1 MKTFVFGIGGTGAR
15 VLRSLTLLLASGVEC
30 KSDIVPIII
39 DPDMN
44 NGDLTRTVSLMQRY
58 VAIRE
63 KLDFNSN
70 TKNKFF
76 ETGIIEKSNFRLP
89 VNNSQNISFK
99 QFMDYDNMNVASKA
113 MLQMLYSTKNLSSD
127 MVVGFKGNPN
137 IGSIVLNQ
145 FSDTIEFQNIAND
158 FSQGD
163 RIFIISSIFGGT
175 GASGFP
181 LLLNTLRTNE
191 DIANHGLINSAT
203 IGAVT
208 VLPYFKVNQDDESSI
223 ESDTFISK
231 TKAAL
236 AYYDKNI
243 GGDIDALY
251 YIGDNSTSQKAYDNH
266 EGGDEQ
272 KNKAH
277 LIELLSALAVV
288 DFANGPE
295 RSGNTIYKEFGL
307 ASDEVS
313 EAIFGDFAP
322 ETNRI
327 IRKPMTQFMFFTHY
341 LSKLGV
347 ANYLKQQWSR
357 SYSLDMNFF
366 DSDFISDIRYVQE
379 EYVNW
384 LKEMES
390 NKIGFAPFEW
400 NRNSLFDI
408 VNGVAPSRS
417 HFPLLQL
424 IQKDDYEHFDVV
436 LDKRRVSNKS
446 GSKEQNFMELFFQS
460 TNDLVQNKLNM

>member
-58 VAIRE
+58 VAIKE
-63 KLDFNSN
+63 KLSFNSN
-70 TKNKFF
+70 TKNKFYGTEIVDKF
-76 ETGIIEKSNFRLP
+76 NFRLP

-99 QFMDYDNMNVASKA
+99 QFMDYDNMNYASKA

-145 FSDTIEFQNIAND
+145 FTDTPEFQNIAND
-158 FSQGD
+158 FTQGD

-181 LLLNTLRTNE
+181 LLLNTLRYNQE
-191 DIANHGLINSAT
+191 IPNHGLINSAT

-208 VLPYFKVNQDDESSI
+208 VLPYFKVEQEEESSI
-223 ESDTFISK
+223 ESDTFVSK

-243 GGDIDALY
+243 GDDIDTLY
-251 YIGDNSTSQKAYDNH
+251 YIGDNSSSHKAYENH

-277 LIELLSALAVV
+277 LVEMLSALAVV
-288 DFANGPE
+288 DFVNGPE
-295 RSGNTIYKEFGL
+295 RSGTAIYKEFGL
-307 ASDEVS
+307 ASEEVS
-313 EAIFGDFAP
+313 NVIFGNFAP

-327 IRKPMTQFMFFTHY
+327 IRRPLTQFMFFTHY
-341 LSKLGV
+341 LSKMKV
-347 ANYLKQQWSR
+347 SNYLKQQWSR
-357 SYSLDMNFF
+357 NYGLDKNFF
-366 DSDFISDIRYVQE
+366 DSDFVSSIRYIQE
-379 EYVNW
+379 EFVSW

-390 NKIGFAPFEW
+390 NKIGFTPFSW
-400 NRNSLFDI
+400 NNEILFDI
-408 VNGVAPSRS
+408 VNGVTPSRS
-417 HFPLLQL
+417 FFSFF
-424 IQKDDYEHFDVV
+424 QKGDYEQFDVK
-436 LDKRRVSNKS
+436 LDYKKASNAS
-446 GSKEQNFMELFFQS
+446 GTKEQSFMELFFQS
-460 TNDLVQNKLNM
+460 TFDLVQNKLNI

>member
-44 NGDLTRTVSLMQRY
+44 NGDLTRTVGLMQRY
-58 VAIRE
+58 VAIKE
-63 KLDFNSN
+63 KLNFNSN
-70 TKNKFF
+70 TKNKFYGT
-76 ETGIIEKSNFRLP
+76 EIIDKFNFRLP

-99 QFMDYDNMNVASKA
+99 QFMDYDNMDIASKA
-113 MLQMLYSTKNLSSD
+113 MLQMLYSTRNLSSD

-145 FSDTIEFQNIAND
+145 FTDTVEFQNIANE

-191 DIANHGLINSAT
+191 NIANHGLINSAT

-208 VLPYFKVNQDDESSI
+208 VLPYFKVEQDEESSI

-236 AYYDKNI
+236 SYYDKNI
-243 GGDIDALY
+243 GGDIDTLY
-251 YIGDNSTSQKAYDNH
+251 YIGDNGSSHKAYENH

-277 LIELLSALAVV
+277 LIEMLSALAVV
-288 DFANGPE
+288 DFVNGPE
-295 RSGNTIYKEFGL
+295 RNGTTTYKEFGL
-307 ASDEVS
+307 ASSEVS
-313 EAIFGDFAP
+313 NVIFGDFAP
-322 ETNRI
+322 DTNRI
-327 IRKPMTQFMFFTHY
+327 IRKPLTQFMFFTHY
-341 LSKLGV
+341 LSKMNV

-357 SYSLDMNFF
+357 DYDLDKNFF
-366 DSDFISDIRYVQE
+366 DSDYINDIRYMQGE
-379 EYVNW
+379 FVNW

-390 NKIGFAPFEW
+390 NRIGFSPFSW
-400 NRNSLFDI
+400 NNETLFDI
-408 VNGVAPSRS
+408 VNGITPSRPFFS
-417 HFPLLQL
+417 VLQ
-424 IQKDDYEHFDVV
+424 KGDYEQFDMM
-436 LDKRRVSNKS
+436 LDKKHASNAS
-446 GSKEQNFMELFFQS
+446 GTKEQNFIELFYQS

>member
-58 VAIRE
+58 VAIKE
-63 KLDFNSN
+63 KLNFNSN
-70 TKNKFF
+70 TKNRFYRTEIIDKF
-76 ETGIIEKSNFRLP
+76 NFRLP
-89 VNNSQNISFK
+89 INNSQNISFK
-99 QFMDYDNMNVASKA
+99 QFMDYDNMSIASKA
-113 MLQMLYSTKNLSSD
+113 MLQMLYSTTNLSSD

-145 FSDTIEFQNIAND
+145 FTETAEFQNIANE

-191 DIANHGLINSAT
+191 NIANHGLINSAT

-208 VLPYFKVNQDDESSI
+208 VLPYFKVDQDEKSSI
-223 ESDTFISK
+223 ESDTFVSK

-236 AYYDKNI
+236 AYYEKNI
-243 GGDIDALY
+243 GGDIDSLY
-251 YIGDNSTSQKAYDNH
+251 YIGDNSSSHKAYENH

-277 LIELLSALAVV
+277 LIEMLSAMAVV
-288 DFANGPE
+288 DFVNGPE
-295 RSGNTIYKEFGL
+295 RNGTTIYKEFGL
-307 ASDEVS
+307 ASDNVS
-313 EAIFGDFAP
+313 NVIFSDFAP
-322 ETNRI
+322 ETNKI
-327 IRKPMTQFMFFTHY
+327 IRKPMTQYMFFTHY
-341 LSKLGV
+341 LFKGDL
-347 ANYLKQQWSR
+347 ANILKQQWSR
-357 SYSLDMNFF
+357 DYHLDKNFF
-366 DSDFISDIRYVQE
+366 ESDSLNDIRFMQN

-390 NKIGFAPFEW
+390 NRMGFAPYTW
-400 NRNSLFDI
+400 NNGTLFDI
-408 VNGVAPSRS
+408 VNGVTPSRS
-417 HFPLLQL
+417 FFSAF
-424 IQKDDYEHFDVV
+424 QKGDYEQFDIT
-436 LDKRRVSNKS
+436 LDKKHASNAS
-446 GSKEQNFMELFFQS
+446 GTKEQIFMELFFQS
-460 TNDLVQNKLNM
+460 TDDLVKNKLNL

>member
-58 VAIRE
+58 VAIKE
-63 KLDFNSN
+63 KLTFNSN
-70 TKNKFF
+70 TKNKFYGTEIVDKF
-76 ETGIIEKSNFRLP
+76 NFRLP

-99 QFMDYDNMNVASKA
+99 QFMDYDNMDNASKA

-145 FSDTIEFQNIAND
+145 FTDTPEFQNIANE
-158 FSQGD
+158 FTQGD

-181 LLLNTLRTNE
+181 LLLKTLRTNE
-191 DIANHGLINSAT
+191 DIPNHGLINSAT
-203 IGAVT
+203 IGAIT
-208 VLPYFKVNQDDESSI
+208 VLPYFKVDQDEESSI

-231 TKAAL
+231 TRAAL

-243 GGDIDALY
+243 ENDIDILY
-251 YIGDNSTSQKAYDNH
+251 YIGDNSSSHKAYENH

-277 LIELLSALAVV
+277 LVEMLSALAVI
-288 DFANGPE
+288 DFVNEPE
-295 RSGNTIYKEFGL
+295 RNGSAKYKEFGL
-307 ASDEVS
+307 VS
-313 EAIFGDFAP
+313 EDVSNVIFGDFAP
-322 ETNRI
+322 ETNRV
-327 IRKPMTQFMFFTHY
+327 IRKPLTQFMFFTHY
-341 LSKLGV
+341 LCKMKVS
-347 ANYLKQQWSR
+347 NYLNQQWSR
-357 SYSLDMNFF
+357 ENGLDKNFF
-366 DSDFISDIRYVQE
+366 DSDFISDIRYMQE
-379 EYVNW
+379 DFVSW

-390 NKIGFAPFEW
+390 NKIGFAPFSW
-400 NRNSLFDI
+400 NNENLFDL
-408 VNGVAPSRS
+408 VNGVTPSRS
-417 HFPLLQL
+417 FFSVF
-424 IQKDDYEHFDVV
+424 QKGDYEQFDAM
-436 LDKRRVSNKS
+436 LDKKRASNAS
-446 GSKEQNFMELFFQS
+446 GAKEQNFMELFFQS
-460 TNDLVQNKLNM
+460 TFDLVQNKLNI

>member
-58 VAIRE
+58 LAVKE
-63 KLDFNSN
+63 KLSFTSN
-70 TKNKFF
+70 TKSKFF
-76 ETGIIEKSNFRLP
+76 GTEIIDKFNFRLP
-89 VNNSQNISFK
+89 INNSQNITFK
-99 QFMDYDNMNVASKA
+99 QFMDYDNMDLASKA
-113 MLQMLYSTKNLSSD
+113 MIQMLYSTKNLSSD

-137 IGSIVLNQ
+137 IGSVVLNQ
-145 FSDTIEFQNIAND
+145 FSDTPEFLSIANE

-181 LLLNTLRTNE
+181 LLLNTLRTNGN
-191 DIANHGLINSAT
+191 IPNHGLINSAT

-208 VLPYFKVNQDDESSI
+208 VLPYFKVDKDDESSI

-243 GGDIDALY
+243 GGNIDMLY
-251 YIGDNSTSQKAYDNH
+251 YIGDNSSSHKAYENH

-272 KNKAH
+272 RNKAH
-277 LIELLSALAVV
+277 LIEMLSALAVV

-295 RSGNTIYKEFGL
+295 RNGSTVYKEFGL
-307 ASDEVS
+307 ASSHEV
-313 EAIFGDFAP
+313 ANVIFGDFAP
-322 ETNRI
+322 DTNRI

-341 LSKLGV
+341 LSKMD
-347 ANYLKQQWSR
+347 AAKCIKQQWSR
-357 SYSLDMNFF
+357 NYGLDKNFF
-366 DSDFISDIRYVQE
+366 DSDFVINLRYIQD

-384 LKEMES
+384 LKEMET
-390 NKIGFAPFEW
+390 NRIGFAPFAWE
-400 NRNSLFDI
+400 NKSLFDI
-408 VNGVAPSRS
+408 VNGISPSRS
-417 HFPLLQL
+417 FFSAF
-424 IQKDDYEHFDVV
+424 QKKDYEQFDIM
-436 LDKRRVSNKS
+436 LDKKQASNVS
-446 GSKEQNFMELFFQS
+446 GTKEQNFMELFFQS

>member
-39 DPDMN
+39 DPDIN
-44 NGDLTRTVSLMQRY
+44 NGDLTRAVSLMQRY
-58 VAIRE
+58 VAIKE
-63 KLDFNSN
+63 KLNFNSN
-70 TKNKFF
+70 TRNKFF
-76 ETGIIEKSNFRLP
+76 GTGIINKANFRLP
-89 VNNSQNISFK
+89 INNSQNISFK

-113 MLQMLYSTKNLSSD
+113 MLQMLYSTKNLTSD

-145 FSDTIEFQNIAND
+145 FSDTIEFQNLAND

-181 LLLNTLRTNE
+181 LLLNTLRKNE
-191 DIANHGLINSAT
+191 NIANHGLINSAT

-231 TKAAL
+231 TRAAL

-243 GGDIDALY
+243 GGDIDTLY

-277 LIELLSALAVV
+277 LIELLSAMAII
-288 DFANGPE
+288 DFADGPE
-295 RSGNTIYKEFGL
+295 RNGNTTYKEFGL
-307 ASDEVS
+307 SSDDVID
-313 EAIFGDFAP
+313 AIFGDFAP
-322 ETNRI
+322 ETNKI
-327 IRKPMTQFMFFTHY
+327 IRKPLTQFMFFTHY
-341 LSKLGV
+341 LSKMKV
-347 ANYLKQQWSR
+347 NNYLKQQWSR
-357 SYSLDMNFF
+357 ENGLDKNFF
-366 DSDFISDIRYVQE
+366 DSDFIADIRYVQE

-390 NKIGFAPFEW
+390 NKMGFAPFSW
-400 NRNSLFDI
+400 NNNRLFDI
-408 VNGVAPSRS
+408 VNGVAPSRPS
-417 HFPLLQL
+417 LPLLQMF
-424 IQKDDYEHFDVV
+424 QKGDYEQFDFM
-436 LDKRRVSNKS
+436 LDKKRVSNAS

>member
-58 VAIRE
+58 VAIKG
-63 KLDFNSN
+63 KLNFNSN

-76 ETGIIEKSNFRLP
+76 GTEIIDKFNFRLP

-99 QFMDYDNMNVASKA
+99 QFMDYDNIDTASKA
-113 MLQMLYSTKNLSSD
+113 LLQMLYSTKNLSSD

-145 FSDTIEFQNIAND
+145 FTDTVEFQNIANE

-181 LLLNTLRTNE
+181 LLLNTLRTNG
-191 DIANHGLINSAT
+191 DIPNHGLINSAT
-203 IGAVT
+203 IGAIT
-208 VLPYFKVNQDDESSI
+208 VLPYFKVDQDDDSSI

-231 TKAAL
+231 TRAAL

-243 GGDIDALY
+243 GNDIDTLY
-251 YIGDNSTSQKAYDNH
+251 YIGDNSSSLKAYENH

-277 LIELLSALAVV
+277 LIEMLSALAVV
-288 DFANGPE
+288 DFVNGPE
-295 RSGNTIYKEFGL
+295 RNGTATYKEFGL
-307 ASDEVS
+307 ATDEASNV
-313 EAIFGDFAP
+313 IFGDFAP

-327 IRKPMTQFMFFTHY
+327 IRKPLTQFMFFTHY
-341 LSKLGV
+341 LLKMNV
-347 ANYLKQQWSR
+347 NNYLKQQWSR
-357 SYSLDMNFF
+357 DYGLDKNFF
-366 DSDFISDIRYVQE
+366 DSDFISDIRYMQDDF
-379 EYVNW
+379 VNW

-390 NKIGFAPFEW
+390 NRMGFAPFTW
-400 NRNSLFDI
+400 NNDNLFDI
-408 VNGVAPSRS
+408 VNGVTPSRS
-417 HFPLLQL
+417 FFSVF
-424 IQKDDYEHFDVV
+424 QKGDYEQFDIM
-436 LDKRRVSNKS
+436 LDKKHASNAS
-446 GSKEQNFMELFFQS
+446 GTKEQNFIELFYQS
-460 TNDLVQNKLNM
+460 TYDLVLNKLNI

>member
-15 VLRSLTLLLASGVEC
+15 VLRSLTLLLTSGVEC

-58 VAIRE
+58 VAIKE
-63 KLDFNSN
+63 KLLFNSSSRN
-70 TKNKFF
+70 EFFRTEIIDKF
-76 ETGIIEKSNFRLP
+76 NFRLP

-99 QFMDYDNMNVASKA
+99 QFMDYDNMDFASKA
-113 MLQMLYSTKNLSSD
+113 MLQMLYSSKNLSSD

-145 FSDTIEFQNIAND
+145 FADSSEFSTFANE

-181 LLLNTLRTNE
+181 LLLNTLRQNKV
-191 DIANHGLINSAT
+191 IPNHGLINSAT

-208 VLPYFKVNQDDESSI
+208 VLPYFKVEQDEESSI

-243 GGDIDALY
+243 GDDIDTLY
-251 YIGDNSTSQKAYDNH
+251 YIGDNSSSHKAYENH

-272 KNKAH
+272 KNNAH
-277 LIELLSALAVV
+277 FVEMLSALAVV
-288 DFANGPE
+288 DFANGSE
-295 RSGNTIYKEFGL
+295 RTGSAVYKEFGL
-307 ASDEVS
+307 ASEEV
-313 EAIFGDFAP
+313 ANVIFENFAP
-322 ETNRI
+322 ETNSI
-327 IRKPMTQFMFFTHY
+327 VRKPLTQFMFFTHY
-341 LSKLGV
+341 LSKMSV
-347 ANYLKQQWSR
+347 SNYLKQQWSR
-357 SYSLDMNFF
+357 NYRLDRNFF
-366 DSDFISDIRYVQE
+366 DSDFIGNVRYVQDE
-379 EYVNW
+379 FVRW
-384 LKEMES
+384 LKEME
-390 NKIGFAPFEW
+390 NNRIGFSPFGW
-400 NRNSLFDI
+400 DNASLFDI
-408 VNGVAPSRS
+408 VKGISPSRS
-417 HFPLLQL
+417 VLSAL
-424 IQKDDYEHFDVV
+424 KKGDYELFDLM
-436 LDKRRVSNKS
+436 LDYKQASSKS
-446 GSKEQNFMELFFQS
+446 VAKEQIFMELFFQS
-460 TNDLVQNKLNM
+460 TNDLVQNKLNI

>member
-15 VLRSLTLLLASGVEC
+15 VLRSLTMLLASGVEC

-44 NGDLTRTVSLMQRY
+44 NGDLTRTVSLMQHY
-58 VAIRE
+58 KAIKE
-63 KLDFNSN
+63 KLTFNSN
-70 TKNKFF
+70 TRNKFF
-76 ETGIIEKSNFRLP
+76 GTEIIDKFNFKLP
-89 VNNSQNISFK
+89 INNSQNMSFK
-99 QFMDYDNMNVASKA
+99 QFMDYDNMNTASKA
-113 MLQMLYSTKNLSSD
+113 LLQMLYSTNNLSSD

-145 FSDTIEFQNIAND
+145 FSDTPEFNDIAND

-191 DIANHGLINSAT
+191 SIPNHGLINSAT

-208 VLPYFKVNQDDESSI
+208 VLPYFKVTQDENSSI
-223 ESDTFISK
+223 ESDTFTSK

-243 GGDIDALY
+243 GNDIDTLY
-251 YIGDNSTSQKAYDNH
+251 YIGDNSTSHKAYDNH

-272 KNKAH
+272 MNKAH
-277 LIELLSALAVV
+277 LIELLSALAVI
-288 DFANGPE
+288 DFVKGPE
-295 RSGNTIYKEFGL
+295 RSGNATYKEFGL
-307 ASDEVS
+307 NS
-313 EAIFGDFAP
+313 EDVQNVIFGNFAS

-327 IRKPMTQFMFFTHY
+327 IRKPLTQFMFFSHY
-341 LSKLGV
+341 LSKV
-347 ANYLKQQWSR
+347 KVSISLKQQWSR
-357 SYSLDMNFF
+357 THGLDKNFF
-366 DSDFISDIRYVQE
+366 DSDFISDTRYVLNE
-379 EYVNW
+379 FVVW

-390 NKIGFAPFEW
+390 NKIGFTPFSW
-400 NRNSLFDI
+400 NNDALFDI
-408 VNGVAPSRS
+408 VNGITPSRS
-417 HFPLLQL
+417 FLSFF
-424 IQKDDYEHFDVV
+424 QKKDYEQFDYM
-436 LDKRRVSNKS
+436 LDKKHVSNSS
-446 GSKEQNFMELFFQS
+446 GNKEQNFMELFFQS
-460 TNDLVQNKLNM
+460 TYDLVQNKLNI

>member
-58 VAIRE
+58 VAIKG
-63 KLDFNSN
+63 KLNFNTN
-70 TKNKFF
+70 TRNRFFGTEIIDKF
-76 ETGIIEKSNFRLP
+76 NFRLP
-89 VNNSQNISFK
+89 VNNSQDIPFK
-99 QFMDYDNMNVASKA
+99 QFMDYDNMDTATKA

-145 FSDTIEFQNIAND
+145 FSDTIEFQDIANE

-181 LLLNTLRTNE
+181 LLLNTLRKN
-191 DIANHGLINSAT
+191 DSIPNHGLINSAT

-208 VLPYFKVNQDDESSI
+208 VLPYFKVNQDEESSI

-231 TKAAL
+231 TRAAL

-243 GGDIDALY
+243 GVDIDTLY
-251 YIGDNSTSQKAYDNH
+251 YIGDNSSSPKAYDNH

-277 LIELLSALAVV
+277 LIEMLSALAVV
-288 DFANGPE
+288 DFVNGPE

-307 ASDEVS
+307 ASDEV
-313 EAIFGDFAP
+313 ADVIFSDFAP

-327 IRKPMTQFMFFTHY
+327 IRKPLTQFMFFTHY
-341 LSKLGV
+341 LSNIKV
-347 ANYLKQQWSR
+347 ASCLKQQWSR
-357 SYSLDMNFF
+357 NYNLDKNFF
-366 DSDFISDIRYVQE
+366 DSDFISDIRNVQKD
-379 EYVNW
+379 YVNW
-384 LKEMES
+384 LKDMES
-390 NKIGFAPFEW
+390 NKVGFKPFEW
-400 NRNSLFDI
+400 NKKALFDI
-408 VNGVAPSRS
+408 VNGVSPSRS
-417 HFPLLQL
+417 ALSLIPLLQ
-424 IQKDDYEHFDVV
+424 KNDYEQFDVM
-436 LDKRRVSNKS
+436 LDYKRASNAS
-446 GSKEQNFMELFFQS
+446 GTKEQNFMELFFQS
-460 TNDLVQNKLNM
+460 TDELVQNKLNM

>member
-58 VAIRE
+58 VAIKE
-63 KLDFNSN
+63 KLHFSSN
-70 TKNKFF
+70 TKNGFFGTEVVEKF
-76 ETGIIEKSNFRLP
+76 NFRLP
-89 VNNSQNISFK
+89 IKNSQDITFK
-99 QFMDYDNMNVASKA
+99 QFMDYDNMDYASKA
-113 MLQMLYSTKNLSSD
+113 LMQMLYSTKNLSSD

-145 FSDTIEFQNIAND
+145 FSDTDEFSNIANE

-181 LLLNTLRTNE
+181 LLLKTLRTNGS
-191 DIANHGLINSAT
+191 IPNHGLINSAT

-208 VLPYFKVNQDDESSI
+208 VLPYFKVEQEEESSI
-223 ESDTFISK
+223 ESDTFMSK
-231 TKAAL
+231 TRAAL
-236 AYYDKNI
+236 SYYEKNI
-243 GGDIDALY
+243 GNKIDTLY
-251 YIGDNSTSQKAYDNH
+251 YIGDNTSSNKAYENH

-272 KNKAH
+272 QNKAH
-277 LIELLSALAVV
+277 LIEMLSALAVV

-295 RSGNTIYKEFGL
+295 RTGSTVYKEFGL
-307 ASDEVS
+307 ASDNV
-313 EAIFGDFAP
+313 ANVIFSDFAP

-327 IRKPMTQFMFFTHY
+327 IRRPMTQFMFFTHY
-341 LSKLGV
+341 MSHIDV
-347 ANYLKQQWSR
+347 AKCIKQQWSR
-357 SYSLDMNFF
+357 NYGLDKNFF
-366 DSDFISDIRYVQE
+366 GSDFITDIRYVQE

-384 LKEMES
+384 LKEMGT
-390 NKIGFAPFEW
+390 NRVGFAPFAW
-400 NRNSLFDI
+400 DNKSLFDI
-408 VNGVAPSRS
+408 VNGVTPSRS
-417 HFPLLQL
+417 VFS
-424 IQKDDYEHFDVV
+424 IFQKKDYEQFDVT
-436 LDKRRVSNKS
+436 LDKKHASNAS
-446 GSKEQNFMELFFQS
+446 GTKEQNFMELFFQS
-460 TNDLVQNKLNM
+460 TGDLVQNKLNF

>member
-58 VAIRE
+58 VAIKE
-63 KLDFNSN
+63 KLNFNSN

-76 ETGIIEKSNFRLP
+76 GTEVIEKSNFRLP
-89 VNNSQNISFK
+89 INNSQDISFK
-99 QFMDYDNMNVASKA
+99 QFMDYDNMNTASKA

-145 FSDTIEFQNIAND
+145 FSDTTEFLNIANE

-181 LLLNTLRTNE
+181 LLLNTLRKNE

-208 VLPYFKVNQDDESSI
+208 VLPYFKVTQDDESSI

-231 TKAAL
+231 TRAAL

-243 GGDIDALY
+243 GGDIDTLY
-251 YIGDNSTSQKAYDNH
+251 YIGDNCTSQKTYDNH

-288 DFANGPE
+288 DFVNGPE
-295 RSGNTIYKEFGL
+295 RNGNTTYKEFGL
-307 ASDEVS
+307 ASENVTD
-313 EAIFGDFAP
+313 AIFGDFAP

-327 IRKPMTQFMFFTHY
+327 IRKPLTQFMFFTHY
-341 LSKLGV
+341 LSKMKV
-347 ANYLKQQWSR
+347 SNYLKQQWSR
-357 SYSLDMNFF
+357 DNGLDKNFF

-384 LKEMES
+384 LEEMGA
-390 NKIGFAPFEW
+390 NKIGFAPFTW
-400 NRNSLFDI
+400 NNNTLFDI
-408 VNGVAPSRS
+408 VNGVAPSRPS
-417 HFPLLQL
+417 LPLLQ
-424 IQKDDYEHFDVV
+424 IFQKGDYEQFDYV
-436 LDKRRVSNKS
+436 LDKKRVSNVS
-446 GSKEQNFMELFFQS
+446 GTKEQNFMELFFQG

>member
-1 MKTFVFGIGGTGAR
+1 MKTFLFGIGGTGAR

-44 NGDLTRTVSLMQRY
+44 NGDLTRTVTLMQRY
-58 VAIRE
+58 VAIKG
-63 KLDFNSN
+63 KLNFNSN
-70 TKNKFF
+70 TKNKFYGT
-76 ETGIIEKSNFRLP
+76 EIIDKFNFRLP
-89 VNNSQNISFK
+89 INNSQNISFK
-99 QFMDYDNMNVASKA
+99 QFMDYDNMNIASKA

-137 IGSIVLNQ
+137 IGSVVLNQ
-145 FSDTIEFQNIAND
+145 FSDTDEFLDIANE

-181 LLLNTLRTNE
+181 LLLNSLRTNE
-191 DIANHGLINSAT
+191 SIPNHGLINSAT

-208 VLPYFKVNQDDESSI
+208 VLPYFKVEQDEDSSI
-223 ESDTFISK
+223 ESDTFVSK

-243 GGDIDALY
+243 GGDIDTLY
-251 YIGDNSTSQKAYDNH
+251 YIGDNGSSHKAYENH

-277 LIELLSALAVV
+277 LIEMLSALAVV
-288 DFANGPE
+288 DFVNGPE
-295 RSGNTIYKEFGL
+295 RNGNTIYKEFGL
-307 ASDEVS
+307 ASEEVQNV
-313 EAIFGDFAP
+313 IFGDFAP
-322 ETNRI
+322 ETNRV
-327 IRKPMTQFMFFTHY
+327 IRKPLTQFMFFTHY
-341 LSKLGV
+341 LSKMNV

-357 SYSLDMNFF
+357 VYGLDKNFF
-366 DSDFISDIRYVQE
+366 DSDFISDIRYMQD
-379 EYVNW
+379 EYVTW

-390 NKIGFAPFEW
+390 NRIGFAPFAWSNEA
-400 NRNSLFDI
+400 LFDI
-408 VNGVAPSRS
+408 VNGITPSRS
-417 HFPLLQL
+417 FFSLLQ
-424 IQKDDYEHFDVV
+424 KGDYEQFDIM
-436 LDKRRVSNKS
+436 LDKKHASNAS
-446 GSKEQNFMELFFQS
+446 GTKEQNFMELFFQS

>member
-15 VLRSLTLLLASGVEC
+15 VLRSLTLLLTSGVEC

-58 VAIRE
+58 VTIKE
-63 KLDFNSN
+63 KLNFNST
-70 TKNKFF
+70 TKNKFYGTEIVDKF
-76 ETGIIEKSNFRLP
+76 NFRLP

-99 QFMDYDNMNVASKA
+99 QFMDYDNMNTASKA

-145 FSDTIEFQNIAND
+145 FTDTVEFQNIAND
-158 FSQGD
+158 FTQGD

-181 LLLNTLRTNE
+181 LLLNTLRYNK
-191 DIANHGLINSAT
+191 DIPNHGLINSAT

-208 VLPYFKVNQDDESSI
+208 VLPYFKVNQDEESNI

-231 TKAAL
+231 TRAAL

-243 GGDIDALY
+243 GDDIDTLY
-251 YIGDNSTSQKAYDNH
+251 YIGDNSSSHKAYENH

-277 LIELLSALAVV
+277 LVEMISALAVLNFV
-288 DFANGPE
+288 NGPE
-295 RSGNTIYKEFGL
+295 RNGTATYKEFGL

-313 EAIFGDFAP
+313 NVIFGDLAP

-327 IRKPMTQFMFFTHY
+327 IRKPLTQFMFFTHY
-341 LSKLGV
+341 LSKMNV
-347 ANYLKQQWSR
+347 SNYLKQQWSR
-357 SYSLDMNFF
+357 DYGLDKNFF
-366 DSDFISDIRYVQE
+366 DSDFINDIRYMQADFVD
-379 EYVNW
+379 W

-390 NKIGFAPFEW
+390 NRMGFTPFSW
-400 NRNSLFDI
+400 NNENLFDI
-408 VNGVAPSRS
+408 VNGVTPSRS
-417 HFPLLQL
+417 IFSVF
-424 IQKDDYEHFDVV
+424 QKGDYEQFDIM
-436 LDKRRVSNKS
+436 LDKKRVSNAS
-446 GSKEQNFMELFFQS
+446 GTKEQNFIELFYQS
-460 TNDLVQNKLNM
+460 TNDLVLNKLNI

>member
-44 NGDLTRTVSLMQRY
+44 NGDLTRSVSLMQRY
-58 VAIRE
+58 VAIKE
-63 KLDFNSN
+63 KLNFNSN
-70 TKNKFF
+70 TKNKFYGT
-76 ETGIIEKSNFRLP
+76 EIIDKFNFRLP
-89 VNNSQNISFK
+89 VNNSHNISFK
-99 QFMDYDNMNVASKA
+99 QFMDYDNMDMATKA
-113 MLQMLYSTKNLSSD
+113 MLQMLYSTKNLASD

-145 FSDTIEFQNIAND
+145 FTDTVEFQNIANE

-191 DIANHGLINSAT
+191 NIANHGLINSAT

-208 VLPYFKVNQDDESSI
+208 VLPYFKVEQEEESSI

-231 TKAAL
+231 TRAAL

-243 GGDIDALY
+243 GDDIDTLY
-251 YIGDNSTSQKAYDNH
+251 YIGDNSSSHKAYENH

-277 LIELLSALAVV
+277 LVEMLSALAVV

-295 RSGNTIYKEFGL
+295 RNGTATYKEFGL
-307 ASDEVS
+307 VSEEVS
-313 EAIFGDFAP
+313 NVIFGNFAP

-327 IRKPMTQFMFFTHY
+327 IRKPLTQFMFFTHY
-341 LSKLGV
+341 LSKMNV
-347 ANYLKQQWSR
+347 SNYLKQQWSR
-357 SYSLDMNFF
+357 NYGLDKNFF
-366 DSDFISDIRYVQE
+366 DSDFIKDIRYMQE
-379 EYVNW
+379 EFVDW

-390 NKIGFAPFEW
+390 NRIGFAPFSW
-400 NRNSLFDI
+400 NNENLFDI
-408 VNGVAPSRS
+408 VNGVTPSRS
-417 HFPLLQL
+417 FLS
-424 IQKDDYEHFDVV
+424 IFQKGDYEQFDFM
-436 LDKRRVSNKS
+436 LDKKHASNAS
-446 GSKEQNFMELFFQS
+446 GNKEQNFMELFFQS
-460 TNDLVQNKLNM
+460 SFDLVQNKLNM

>member
-15 VLRSLTLLLASGVEC
+15 ILRSLTLLLASGVEC

-58 VAIRE
+58 VAIKE
-63 KLDFNSN
+63 KLNFNSN
-70 TKNKFF
+70 TKNRFYGTEIIDKF
-76 ETGIIEKSNFRLP
+76 NFRLP
-89 VNNSQNISFK
+89 VNNSQNMSFK
-99 QFMDYDNMNVASKA
+99 QFMDYDNMSTASKA

-145 FSDTIEFQNIAND
+145 FSDTPEFDNIANE

-181 LLLNTLRTNE
+181 LLLNTLRRNQV
-191 DIANHGLINSAT
+191 IPNHGLINSAT

-208 VLPYFKVNQDDESSI
+208 VLPYFKVNQDEESSI
-223 ESDTFISK
+223 ESDTFVSK
-231 TKAAL
+231 TRAAL
-236 AYYDKNI
+236 AYYEKNI
-243 GGDIDALY
+243 GDDIDTLY
-251 YIGDNSTSQKAYDNH
+251 YIGDNSSSHKAYENH

-277 LIELLSALAVV
+277 LIEMLSALAVV
-288 DFANGPE
+288 DFANGLE
-295 RSGNTIYKEFGL
+295 RTGSAVYKEFGL
-307 ASDEVS
+307 ASDEVQNV
-313 EAIFGDFAP
+313 IFGDFAP

-327 IRKPMTQFMFFTHY
+327 IRKPLTQFMFFTHY
-341 LSKLGV
+341 LSKMKV
-347 ANYLKQQWSR
+347 SNFLKQQWSR
-357 SYSLDMNFF
+357 DYGLDKNFF
-366 DSDFISDIRYVQE
+366 DSDYINDIRYLQNE
-379 EYVNW
+379 FVNW

-390 NKIGFAPFEW
+390 NRMGFAPFSW
-400 NRNSLFDI
+400 NNQTLFDI
-408 VNGVAPSRS
+408 VNGVTPSRS
-417 HFPLLQL
+417 FFSVF
-424 IQKDDYEHFDVV
+424 QKGDYEQFDIM
-436 LDKRRVSNKS
+436 LDKKHVSNVS
-446 GSKEQNFMELFFQS
+446 GSKEQNFMELFYQS
-460 TNDLVQNKLNM
+460 TSDLVQNKLNI

>member
-39 DPDMN
+39 DPDIN

-58 VAIRE
+58 VAIKA
-63 KLDFNSN
+63 KLSFNSN
-70 TKNKFF
+70 TKNKFYGTDIVDKF
-76 ETGIIEKSNFRLP
+76 NFRLP

-99 QFMDYDNMNVASKA
+99 QFMDYDNMSVSSKA

-145 FSDTIEFQNIAND
+145 FTDTPEFQNIAND
-158 FSQGD
+158 FTQGD

-181 LLLNTLRTNE
+181 LMLNTLRRNG
-191 DIANHGLINSAT
+191 DIPNHGLINSST

-208 VLPYFKVNQDDESSI
+208 VLPYFKVDQEEESSI

-231 TKAAL
+231 TRAAL

-243 GGDIDALY
+243 GNDIDTLY
-251 YIGDNSTSQKAYDNH
+251 YIGDNSSSHKAYENH

-277 LIELLSALAVV
+277 LVEMLSALAVI
-288 DFANGPE
+288 DFVNGPE
-295 RSGNTIYKEFGL
+295 RNGNAIYKEFGL
-307 ASDEVS
+307 ASEEVS
-313 EAIFGDFAP
+313 DVIFGNFAP
-322 ETNRI
+322 ETNGD
-327 IRKPMTQFMFFTHY
+327 IRKPLTQFMFFTHY
-341 LSKLGV
+341 LSKMKV
-347 ANYLKQQWSR
+347 ANILKQQWSR
-357 SYSLDMNFF
+357 VYGLDRNFF
-366 DSDFISDIRYVQE
+366 DSDFISDLRYIQADFIS
-379 EYVNW
+379 W

-390 NKIGFAPFEW
+390 NKIGFAPFSW
-400 NRNSLFDI
+400 NNENLFDI
-408 VNGVAPSRS
+408 VNGVTPTKSFFS
-417 HFPLLQL
+417 VF
-424 IQKDDYEHFDVV
+424 KKGDYEQFDEM
-436 LDKRRVSNKS
+436 LDHKKASNPS
-446 GSKEQNFMELFFQS
+446 GAKEHNFMELFYQS
-460 TNDLVQNKLNM
+460 TFDLVQNKLNI

>member
-58 VAIRE
+58 VAIKE
-63 KLDFNSN
+63 KLSFNSN
-70 TKNKFF
+70 TKNKFYGTEIVDKF
-76 ETGIIEKSNFRLP
+76 NFRLP

-99 QFMDYDNMNVASKA
+99 QFMDYDNMNFASKA

-145 FSDTIEFQNIAND
+145 FTDTPEFQNIANE

-181 LLLNTLRTNE
+181 LLLNTLRYNKE
-191 DIANHGLINSAT
+191 IPNHGLINSAT

-208 VLPYFKVNQDDESSI
+208 VLPYFRVEQDEESSI

-231 TKAAL
+231 TRAAL
-236 AYYDKNI
+236 AYYEKNI
-243 GGDIDALY
+243 GDDIDTLY
-251 YIGDNSTSQKAYDNH
+251 YIGDNSSSHKAYDNH

-277 LIELLSALAVV
+277 LVEMLSALAVL
-288 DFANGPE
+288 DFVKGPE
-295 RSGNTIYKEFGL
+295 RNGTATYKEFGL
-307 ASDEVS
+307 ASEEVLNV
-313 EAIFGDFAP
+313 IFGDFAP
-322 ETNRI
+322 ETNKV
-327 IRKPMTQFMFFTHY
+327 IRKPLTQFMFFTHY
-341 LSKLGV
+341 LSKINV
-347 ANYLKQQWSR
+347 KSYLKQQWSR
-357 SYSLDMNFF
+357 VYALDKNFF
-366 DSDFISDIRYVQE
+366 DSDFISDIRYMQADFVS
-379 EYVNW
+379 W

-390 NKIGFAPFEW
+390 NRIGFTPFSW
-400 NRNSLFDI
+400 NNENLFDI
-408 VNGVAPSRS
+408 VNGVTPSKS
-417 HFPLLQL
+417 FFSVFH
-424 IQKDDYEHFDVV
+424 KKDYEQFDEM
-436 LDKRRVSNKS
+436 LDHKKVSNAS
-446 GSKEQNFMELFFQS
+446 GTKEQNFMELFFQS
-460 TNDLVQNKLNM
+460 TSELVQNKLNI